1 MLDEA
6 PPWYYDRALRIP
18 LYRWYHLSR
27 VRAVCRAIPRRP
39 NLLVDVGCDGGTM
52 TEIVAK
58 CSRAGT
64 VVGIDIREESVE
76 YARKT
81 KRGIEFYAADARN
94 LPLRDGVADVVTML
108 EVLEHVPNPVE
119 ALREAHR
126 VLKPGGLLVVLV
138 PNGESV
144 LFRSVWSLWTRTFG
158 RVWRDAHDTDFSE
171 ANLRRVVESFGFRL
185 RSVERVNLGML
196 ILLSAVKVISSP
208 SKT

>member
-27 VRAVCRAIPRRP
+27 VSAVCRAIPRHP
-39 NLLVDVGCDGGTM
+39 SLLVDVGCDGGTL
-52 TEIVAK
+52 TRIVAE

-64 VVGIDIREESVE
+64 VVGIDIKAESVE

-81 KRGIEFYAADARN
+81 KCGIEFYAADARS
-94 LPLRDGVADVVTML
+94 LPLRDGVADVVTLL
-108 EVLEHVPNPVE
+108 EVLEHVPNPGRV
-119 ALREAHR
+119 LREAHR

-138 PNGESV
+138 PNGGSV
-144 LFRSVWSLWTRTFG
+144 LFRSVWFLWTRTFG

-171 ANLRRVVESFGFRL
+171 ASLRRVVESFGFRL

-196 ILLSAVKVISSP
+196 ILLSAVKVTSS
-208 SKT
+208 SSEM